1 MNGTNRTVGRIVL
14 VLVGL
19 VLLALG
25 VAVVL
30 VQTLPAAADRWHA
43 VAEAVLGGLGSG
55 AAREASVPAWSWML
69 GGAVVLG
76 VLALLVLTSI
86 RGGRTSTVVDDD
98 GPADGLPGRV
108 RIEAA
113 VIEHALSSAIAPLP
127 QVASLAVDV
136 RRVRRRTAVRILVRT
151 RRGAPPREV
160 VERVEAVVADLDALL
175 GERLPVLLRIARGGS
190 SRPDRVR

>member
-1 MNGTNRTVGRIVL
+1 V
-14 VLVGL
+14 
-19 VLLALG
+19 
-25 VAVVL
+25 
-30 VQTLPAAADRWHA
+30 
-43 VAEAVLGGLGSG
+43 
-55 AAREASVPAWSWML
+55 L
-69 GGAVVLG
+69 GGAVALG

-98 GPADGLPGRV
+98 GPAEGIPGRV

-113 VIEHALSSAIAPLP
+113 AIEHALSSAIAPLP

-160 VERVEAVVADLDALL
+160 VEQVEAVVADLDALL

>member
-55 AAREASVPAWSWML
+55 AAREAAVPAWSWML

-86 RGGRTSTVVDDD
+86 KGGRTSTVVDDD
-98 GPADGLPGRV
+98 GPAEGMPGRV

-113 VIEHALSSAIAPLP
+113 AIEHALSSAIAPLP

>member
-14 VLVGL
+14 VVVGL

-30 VQTLPAAADRWHA
+30 VQTLPAAADRWHTA
-43 VAEAVLGGLGSG
+43 ADTALGGLGSRAPRD
-55 AAREASVPAWSWML
+55 AAVPAWSWVL
-69 GGAVVLG
+69 GGAIALG

-86 RGGRTSTVVDDD
+86 RGGRTSTVLEDD

-113 VIEHALSSAIAPLP
+113 AIEHALSSAIAPLP

-136 RRVRRRTAVRILVRT
+136 RRVRRRTAVRIVVRT
-151 RRGAPPREV
+151 RRGAPPRELV
-160 VERVEAVVADLDALL
+160 DRVEAVVTDLDALL